1 MSPLVYA
8 AATAT
13 AIALGL
19 AWSLARA
26 RQHLKAQAAALERTN
41 HRVRELSQRL
51 SPILKIEDEVTKAR
65 EAADRA
71 RADADRTIGQLNA
84 EIETLRSKYTIGL
97 NRHEELDQAVRSLE
111 ENLEAIDLGLYRP
124 HFTYSDSE
132 SYKRTLT
139 QIRDAQKGLIRG
151 GLATICG
158 TSWTVG
164 GSTREGERM
173 VKQTEKLFLRA
184 FNAES
189 DSAIANVSWNN
200 RTVMETRINKTFDA
214 LNKLGTVLHV
224 ALTTQYRDA
233 RLEELRLVY
242 EAAEFKQKER
252 EEQRRIRAEQRE
264 EERVQRELQKEQ
276 EDATRDEARFEE
288 ALAKAHTELAAARET
303 EREAM
308 IARIRDLESDLAQA
322 HDRKE
327 RAVAQA
333 QLTKVGHVYVIS
345 NLGAFGNDV
354 VKIGLTRRL
363 EPEERVKELGDA
375 SVPFPFDVH
384 ALIYSENAPELEARL
399 HEHFWERRLNWA
411 NDRKEFFRVPLADVQ
426 DALNKLGLQAEL
438 STVPEAREYR
448 ETMAIQTR
456 ATRDLADDRAVV
468 PEPLFPRDPFAP

>member
-13 AIALGL
+13 AIAFGL

-71 RADADRTIGQLNA
+71 RADADRSIGQLNA
-84 EIETLRSKYTIGL
+84 ELETLRSKYTIGL
-97 NRHEELDQAVRSLE
+97 KRHEELDQAVRSLE

-132 SYKRTLT
+132 SYKRALT

-276 EDATRDEARFEE
+276 EDATRDEARFEK

-345 NLGAFGNDV
+345 NLGAFGNGV

-426 DALNKLGLQAEL
+426 DALNKLGLEAEL